1 MYVNFLSSALSTHT
15 VEGFEN
21 NRNICKKLIYVFLF
35 TMYIYYIYIYI
46 YIYLTYII
54 YILYIY
60 ISYIYYICIYI
71 YVYIYVYI
79 YILCI
84 YYWIICIFLDQHLQP
99 IMKTRQNLRLH
110 EKSPKG
116 AILVTADVA
125 GLYPSIPHSEGL
137 NIPKSSMKSIPIRKY
152 LQKI

>member
-1 MYVNFLSSALSTHT
+1 
-15 VEGFEN
+15 
-21 NRNICKKLIYVFLF
+21 
-35 TMYIYYIYIYI
+35 MYIYM
-46 YIYLTYII
+46 
-54 YILYIY
+54 
-60 ISYIYYICIYI
+60 
-71 YVYIYVYI
+71 YI